1 MKELDVVKLV
11 KDFGKIKAGTE
22 GVIVC
27 EYDGKAF
34 EVEFIDNI
42 GQTIDVQTV
51 PTEFLEPITRYKPLD
66 YKNEK

>member
-34 EVEFIDNI
+34 EVEFIDNT

-51 PTEFLEPITRYKPLD
+51 PTEFLEPINRFERYG
-66 YKNEK
+66 Y